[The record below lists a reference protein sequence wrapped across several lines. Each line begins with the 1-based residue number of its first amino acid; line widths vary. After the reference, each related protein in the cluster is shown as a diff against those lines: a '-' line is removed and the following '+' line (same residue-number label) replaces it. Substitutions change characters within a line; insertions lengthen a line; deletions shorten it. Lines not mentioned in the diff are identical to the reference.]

1 MSYRQRPGQK
11 STGRQVSKSTR
22 EKKSKEKKQKQAAK
36 QFQDETQQVSTKEV
50 AERALAGVNRLGNQI
65 FALSPFSQYFDDW
78 LVNLKQTISE
88 FETNPAITTDEQFQ
102 KDCEQVFADVEAALA
117 EDRLAE
123 STLTQEAKALEENN
137 HKIADADKEY
147 AESTRELSNK
157 RNSEIQKLTSDVRE
171 LEDDLAAQQDVKFG
185 FFKFKEKRV
194 ASEKLAQ
201 TNKDLTAAKNKLEVT
216 IDSFKAEQ
224 DKLHDNYEK
233 QKQELFDV
241 SDRLHKQLEKLETDT
256 STQARQ
262 AACNSL
268 AQAIN
273 NLMQRTPPPSPAPS
287 A

>member
-1 MSYRQRPGQK
+1 MSYRQQTGQK
-11 STGRQVSKSTR
+11 NTGRQVSKSTR

-36 QFQDETQQVSTKEV
+36 HFQEETLSVSAKEV
-50 AERALAGVNRLGNQI
+50 TERTLAGVNRLGNQI

-78 LVNLKQTISE
+78 LINLRQTISE
-88 FETNPAITTDEQFQ
+88 YESSTVIKTDEQFEKERDQ
-102 KDCEQVFADVEAALA
+102 AFADVEAALA
-117 EDRLAE
+117 ENRLAE

-147 AESTRELSNK
+147 AEQTRELSNK
-157 RNSEIQKLTSDVRE
+157 RNSELQQLSNSVRE
-171 LEDDLAAQQDVKFG
+171 LEETLAAQQDVKIG

-194 ASEKLAQ
+194 AAEKLAQ
-201 TNKDLTAAKNKLEVT
+201 TEQELKTAKNKLEVT
-216 IDSFKAEQ
+216 IQSFKAEQ

-233 QKQELFDV
+233 QRQELFDI

-262 AACNSL
+262 SACNAL
-268 AQAIN
+268 VQAISA
-273 NLMQRTPPPSPAPS
+273 LTERMPSLVPS